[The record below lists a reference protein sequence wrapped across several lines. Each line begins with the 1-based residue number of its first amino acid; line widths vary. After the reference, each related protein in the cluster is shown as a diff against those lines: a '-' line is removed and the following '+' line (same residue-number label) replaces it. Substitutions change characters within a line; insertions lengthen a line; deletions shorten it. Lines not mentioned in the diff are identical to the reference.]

1 MYLAHH
7 GVKGMKWGVRRYQ
20 NKDGTLTA
28 LGKKRK
34 YENPD
39 GTLTELGKRQYLKT
53 WNRMSRDIKD
63 SIDYSRHPEK
73 YDPVKE
79 AVRANKTGKIPKG
92 TKLYRATYSPD
103 ESIGSDRKYVTLSK
117 EAAKIYADPEVLKW
131 VDKNTGDPGHMI
143 TYESIK
149 DLKIASSKEV
159 VDFVSKHADNP
170 AYFSEAYEMSEKMAN
185 RVQKRLPKNSLE
197 QLVQDYKADGEYYV
211 MKQSRSVLLNKY
223 DTESE
228 AFKHFRKLGYD
239 AISDI
244 EDGGVEGW
252 YAPAIILNP
261 SESIKEV
268 SRTKIK
274 ENNYR
279 YSF

>member
-7 GVKGMKWGVRRYQ
+7 GIKGQKWGVRRYQ
-20 NKDGTLTA
+20 N
-28 LGKKRK
+28 
-34 YENPD
+34 PD
-39 GTLTELGKRQYLKT
+39 GTLTDLGKKRRYENSDGTLTEIGKYQYLKT
-53 WNRMSRDIKD
+53 WNRMSRDVRD
-63 SIDYSRHPEK
+63 SRDYSRHPEK

-79 AVRANKTGKIPKG
+79 AVQANKTGKIPKG
-92 TKLYRATYSPD
+92 TKLYRATYSP
-103 ESIGSDRKYVTLSK
+103 EEAIGSDRKYVTLSK
-117 EAAKIYADPEVLKW
+117 EAATIYADPFVLKW
-131 VDKNTGDPGHMI
+131 IDKNTGNPGHMI

-159 VDFVSKHADNP
+159 VDFVSKHANNP
-170 AYFSEAYEMSEKMAN
+170 AYFLEAYEMSEKMAN
-185 RVQKRLPKNSLE
+185 RVQTRAPKTALE
-197 QLVQDYKADGEYYV
+197 RFVQDYKANGEYYV

-223 DTESE
+223 DAESE
-228 AFKHFRKLGYD
+228 AFKHFKKLGYD

-244 EDGGVEGW
+244 EDGGVESW

-274 ENNYR
+274 ENNYL